1 MSSAANEP
9 DRAADEP
16 GAVSA
21 LRILVVDA
29 DDRTRESVVGI
40 LGIRHRFN
48 VVGSAGHVGEA
59 VALSQAHNPQVMIL
73 DPRLPEVSD
82 GMALIRRLRQRDA
95 HVAILAVGWSPD
107 LEHDALAAGADAFV
121 RKTFKP
127 GDLSSAIA
135 LCMDHRL
142 AGEVDR
148 IGEAEADIAR
158 VKGEP
163 ALTLVDPI
171 TAPTPDA
178 RPNGRYEAA
187 ADSSEAAQP
196 TSVGPVPVRGAG
208 LIL

>member
-1 MSSAANEP
+1 MSSAANEA
-9 DRAADEP
+9 DHAADEP
-16 GAVSA
+16 GTVSA

-59 VALSQAHNPQVMIL
+59 VALAQAYRPQVVVL

-82 GMALIRRLRQRDA
+82 GMALIRQLRQQDA
-95 HVAILAVGWSPD
+95 AVAILAVGWSRD
-107 LEHDALAAGADAFV
+107 LEHQAMDAGADAFV

-135 LCMDHRL
+135 RCMDHRL

-148 IGEAEADIAR
+148 IEEAEADIAR
-158 VKGEP
+158 VKGAP

-196 TSVGPVPVRGAG
+196 TSVRPVPVRGAG

>member
-9 DRAADEP
+9 DHAADEP
-16 GAVSA
+16 GTVSA

-29 DDRTRESVVGI
+29 DDRTRESDVGI

-59 VALSQAHNPQVMIL
+59 VALAQAYRPQVVVL

-82 GMALIRRLRQRDA
+82 GMALIRQLRQQDA
-95 HVAILAVGWSPD
+95 AVAILAVGWSPD
-107 LEHDALAAGADAFV
+107 LEHQAMDAGADAFV

-135 LCMDHRL
+135 RCMDHRL

-148 IGEAEADIAR
+148 IEEAEADIAR
-158 VKGEP
+158 VKGAP

-178 RPNGRYEAA
+178 RPDGRYEAA

-196 TSVGPVPVRGAG
+196 TSVRPVPVRGAG

>member
-1 MSSAANEP
+1 MSSAANEH
-9 DRAADEP
+9 DRPADEL

-59 VALSQAHNPQVMIL
+59 IALAQAHHPQVVVL

-82 GMALIRRLRQRDA
+82 GMALIRRLRQQDA
-95 HVAILAVGWSPD
+95 AVAILAVGWSPD
-107 LEHDALAAGADAFV
+107 LEHQALDAGADAFV

-135 LCMDHRL
+135 RCMDHRL

-148 IGEAEADIAR
+148 IEEAHADIAR

-163 ALTLVDPI
+163 GLTLVDPI
-171 TAPTPDA
+171 SE
-178 RPNGRYEAA
+178 NGPSASSGTSWKA
-187 ADSSEAAQP
+187 SSEAAQP
-196 TSVGPVPVRGAG
+196 TSIRPVPARGAG

>member
-1 MSSAANEP
+1 MSSAAHEP
-9 DRAADEP
+9 DHAADEP
-16 GAVSA
+16 GMLNA

-59 VALSQAHNPQVMIL
+59 IELAQAHRPQVVIL

-82 GMALIRRLRQRDA
+82 GMALIRRLRQQDA
-95 HVAILAVGWSPD
+95 GVAILAVGWSPD
-107 LEHDALAAGADAFV
+107 LEHEALAAGADAFV

-135 LCMDHRL
+135 RCMDHRL
-142 AGEVDR
+142 AGELDR
-148 IGEAEADIAR
+148 IDEAQADIAK

-171 TAPTPDA
+171 LDGTVEAGPQA
-178 RPNGRYEAA
+178 RSNAA
-187 ADSSEAAQP
+187 SDPMQSG
-196 TSVGPVPVRGAG
+196 TVRPVPARGAG
-208 LIL
+208 LIV